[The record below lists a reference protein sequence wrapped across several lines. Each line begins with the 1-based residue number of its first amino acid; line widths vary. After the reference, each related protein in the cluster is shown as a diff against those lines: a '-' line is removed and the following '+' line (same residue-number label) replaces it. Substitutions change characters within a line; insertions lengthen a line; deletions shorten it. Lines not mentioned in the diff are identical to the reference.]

1 MAELIFI
8 SLVVIILIFL
18 VYRIEVGLRKIL
30 YVVERNGRN
39 IQDILKKQQ
48 RKEGNIGT
56 DIDSDI

>member
-8 SLVVIILIFL
+8 SLIVLILIFL
-18 VYRIEVGLRKIL
+18 VYRVEIGLRKIL

-48 RKEGNIGT
+48 LGSDDKNKEN
-56 DIDSDI
+56 

>member
-8 SLVVIILIFL
+8 SLIVIILIFL
-18 VYRIEVGLRKIL
+18 VYRIEIGLRRIL

-48 RKEGNIGT
+48 LGSDDINKEN
-56 DIDSDI
+56 

>member
-8 SLVVIILIFL
+8 SLIVIILIFL
-18 VYRIEVGLRKIL
+18 VYRIEIGLRKIL

>member
-8 SLVVIILIFL
+8 SLIVIILIFL
-18 VYRIEVGLRKIL
+18 VYRIVIGLRKIL

-48 RKEGNIGT
+48 LGSDDKNKEN
-56 DIDSDI
+56 

>member
-8 SLVVIILIFL
+8 SLIVVILIFL
-18 VYRIEVGLRKIL
+18 VYRIEIGLRRIL

-48 RKEGNIGT
+48 LGSDDKDKEN
-56 DIDSDI
+56 

>member
-8 SLVVIILIFL
+8 SLIVIILIFL

-48 RKEGNIGT
+48 LG
-56 DIDSDI
+56 SDDKKN

>member
-8 SLVVIILIFL
+8 SLIVIILIFL
-18 VYRIEVGLRKIL
+18 VYRVEIGLRKIL

-48 RKEGNIGT
+48 LGSDDKNKEN
-56 DIDSDI
+56 

>member
-8 SLVVIILIFL
+8 SLVVIILVFL
-18 VYRIEVGLRKIL
+18 VYRIEIGLRRIL

-48 RKEGNIGT
+48 LGSDDKNKEN
-56 DIDSDI
+56 